1 MSTRAMIT
9 SILGAAALCMVQTA
23 FAEVTFQPGL
33 YETRVSYPD
42 DGPGVETTREC
53 LTAAEAKQESL
64 ERRLAETVQD
74 ANCKFTQRSIGGGRF
89 NIAGTCNNEGM
100 RSTLK
105 QTGTYSATGMAMN
118 MHMTMAPAAGT
129 APVSMRMVLI
139 SRRVAATCPAG
150 SDKD

>member
-42 DGPGVETTREC
+42 DGQGVETTREC

-74 ANCKFTQRSIGGGRF
+74 SNCRFTQRSIGGGRF
-89 NIAGTCNNEGM
+89 NIAGTCNNDGM

-105 QTGTYSATGMAMN
+105 QTGTYSTTAMAMN
-118 MHMTMAPAAGT
+118 MDMTLAAAAG
-129 APVSMRMVLI
+129 APPVSMRMVMS

-150 SDKD
+150 TDKD

>member
-9 SILGAAALCMVQTA
+9 SILGAAALCVAHNA

-33 YETRVSYPD
+33 YETKVSYPD

-74 ANCKFTQRSIGGGRF
+74 ASCKFTQRSIGGGRF
-89 NIAGTCNNEGM
+89 SIAGTCNNDGV

-105 QTGTYSATGMAMN
+105 QTGTYSATAMAMN
-118 MHMTMAPAAGT
+118 MHMTLVASAGT
-129 APVSMRMVLI
+129 APISVRMVMS